1 MRVVS
6 SQRSVVGKSVFG
18 FALCAMLFAPCAR
31 SLAQQPAGKISRIGY
46 LSSGLRSTDRNREP
60 FLQGLRA
67 LGYVEGKN
75 ILIEYRHAEGK
86 PERVAQLAEEL
97 VRLKVD
103 VLVVTAGG
111 GTLLRIKKATD
122 AIPTVFM
129 LVSDPVGEGLVASL
143 ARPGG
148 NLTGMST
155 VSEELVGKRLELF
168 KETIPTLSRVA
179 VLLDP
184 SDPSNVFSL
193 KEIKTTAKPMGI
205 QLQALE
211 VQRADD
217 FENAVRSATQTKA
230 GGILIL
236 PTALLTAHRKQIGEL
251 AIRNR
256 LPTMFATS
264 QYMDSGGLM
273 SYGPDHSDLSRRAAT
288 YVDKIL
294 KGAKPADLPVER
306 PMKFE
311 LFINLKTAKQI
322 GVTIPPNVLA
332 RADKVIK

>member
-1 MRVVS
+1 
-6 SQRSVVGKSVFG
+6 
-18 FALCAMLFAPCAR
+18 
-31 SLAQQPAGKISRIGY
+31 
-46 LSSGLRSTDRNREP
+46 
-60 FLQGLRA
+60 
-67 LGYVEGKN
+67 
-75 ILIEYRHAEGK
+75 
-86 PERVAQLAEEL
+86 VAQLAEEL
-97 VRLKVD
+97 VRLKID

-111 GTLLRIKKATD
+111 GTIRRIKTAID

-148 NLTGMST
+148 NLTGMSSA
-155 VSEELVGKRLELF
+155 SEDLVGKRLELF
-168 KETIPTLSRVA
+168 KETIPRLSRVA

-184 SDPSNVFSL
+184 SDRSNVSSS
-193 KEIKTTAKPMGI
+193 KEIETIAKPVGV
-205 QLQALE
+205 QLQAVE
-211 VQRADD
+211 VQRADE
-217 FENAVRSATQTKA
+217 FKSAIRSATQTRRA
-230 GGILIL
+230 GAILIL

-251 AIRNR
+251 AINNR

-294 KGAKPADLPVER
+294 KGAKPAELPIER

-322 GVTIPPNVLA
+322 GLTIPPNVLA